1 MPIVSGVAGLALAAI
16 VGFGFSGISGAMDGF
31 SRAIVG
37 SGEVG
42 LFFYGVLN
50 RLLIVTGLH
59 HILNNIAWF
68 VIGDYGGVTGDL
80 RRFFAGD
87 PEAGPFMSGFFPV
100 MMFGLPAA
108 CLAMYHAAK
117 PERKQAVGGMLMS
130 LALTAFLTGVTEPIE
145 FTFMFLAP
153 VLYAVHTVL
162 TGAAMVIM
170 SLLDVKLG
178 FGFSAGLFDY
188 VLNFNQSTRPLMLIP
203 VGLAY
208 FALYYGLFR
217 LVIRWMDLKTPGRE
231 DEPVAAA
238 FPAQATISGGR
249 GAAYLAAL
257 GGAANVES
265 VEACTTR
272 LRLILNDQTAV
283 DEAAL
288 KALGARGLVR
298 PSDRALQVV
307 LGPIAD
313 QVAGEIRSAMSGAA
327 ARPTPPGAREWLVA
341 LGGADNVLSAAQCDG
356 RVRVLL
362 RETSRMDVDALKRLG
377 ARATART
384 PSGVHLI
391 LGASA
396 GAVAALLGGA

>member
-1 MPIVSGVAGLALAAI
+1 
-16 VGFGFSGISGAMDGF
+16 
-31 SRAIVG
+31 
-37 SGEVG
+37 
-42 LFFYGVLN
+42 
-50 RLLIVTGLH
+50 
-59 HILNNIAWF
+59 
-68 VIGDYGGVTGDL
+68 
-80 RRFFAGD
+80 
-87 PEAGPFMSGFFPV
+87 
-100 MMFGLPAA
+100 
-108 CLAMYHAAK
+108 
-117 PERKQAVGGMLMS
+117 MS

-231 DEPVAAA
+231 DEPIAATGAVQAAA
-238 FPAQATISGGR
+238 GGR

-265 VEACTTR
+265 VDACTTR
-272 LRLILNDQTAV
+272 LRLILNDQKAV
-283 DEAAL
+283 DEAGL

-307 LGPIAD
+307 LGPVAD
-313 QVAGEIRSAMSGAA
+313 QVAGEIRSAMEGGAA
-327 ARPTPPGAREWLVA
+327 HAPADAWLAA
-341 LGGADNVLSAAQCDG
+341 LGGPGNLLGAERCDG
-356 RVRVLL
+356 RL
-362 RETSRMDVDALKRLG
+362 RLTLRDAARADVAALKTLG
-377 ARATART
+377 ARAVALT
-384 PSGVHLI
+384 PSGAHLI
-391 LGASA
+391 LGPSA
-396 GAVAALLGGA
+396 EPLQRALAERAR